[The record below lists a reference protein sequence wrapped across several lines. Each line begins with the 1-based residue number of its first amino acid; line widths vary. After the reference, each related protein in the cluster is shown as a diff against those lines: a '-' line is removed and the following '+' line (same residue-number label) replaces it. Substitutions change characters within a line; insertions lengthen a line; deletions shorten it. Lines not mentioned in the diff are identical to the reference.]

1 MAETASSPVDSPEK
15 PRRLRD
21 ATATRRRILKA
32 ATSEFAKKGLAGA
45 RVDEIARR
53 ADINKRMLYVYFGNK
68 EDLFLAVL
76 EEAYADIR
84 TAERKLQ
91 LEHLDPANALTTLV
105 RFTWNYYLKHP
116 DFLRLINSENL
127 HRARHLKRSAR
138 IKEMHSPF
146 VKMIADLLK
155 RGADQGVFRPG
166 IDPDQLYISIAA
178 LGYYYLTNR
187 FTLSV
192 IYNQNL
198 SAKPA
203 LDERLAAIEDMVLRT
218 VVRGQDGAPAGMIR
232 SAD

>member
-1 MAETASSPVDSPEK
+1 MAELATSEVEPLEK
-15 PRRLRD
+15 PKRLRD
-21 ATATRRRILKA
+21 ASATRRRILNA

-45 RVDEIARR
+45 RVDEIASR

-76 EEAYADIR
+76 EDAYADIR
-84 TAERKLQ
+84 SAEQKLQ
-91 LEHLDPANALTTLV
+91 LEHLDPINALTTLV
-105 RFTWNYYLKHP
+105 RFTWNYYQKHP
-116 DFLRLINSENL
+116 EFLRLINSENL

-166 IDPDQLYISIAA
+166 IDPNQLYISIAA

-192 IYNQNL
+192 IYGQNL
-198 SAKPA
+198 STKPA
-203 LDERLAAIEDMVLRT
+203 LDTRLAAIEDMVLRT
-218 VVRGQDGAPAGMIR
+218 VLRTPGQHA
-232 SAD
+232 

>member
-1 MAETASSPVDSPEK
+1 MTELNASLVDAKAK
-15 PRRLRD
+15 PKRLRD
-21 ATATRRRILKA
+21 AVATRKRILKA
-32 ATSEFAKKGLAGA
+32 ATAEFARKGLGGA
-45 RVDEIARR
+45 RVDEIASR

-84 TAERKLQ
+84 HAERRLD
-91 LEHLDPANALTTLV
+91 LEHLAPIDALTTLI

-116 DFLRLINSENL
+116 EFLRLINSENL

-146 VKMIADLLK
+146 VRMIADLLE
-155 RGADQGVFRPG
+155 RGVDEGVFRAG
-166 IDPDQLYISIAA
+166 IDPNQLYISIAA

-192 IYNQNL
+192 IYSRNL
-198 SAKPA
+198 GAAPA

-218 VVRGQDGAPAGMIR
+218 VVITTALD
-232 SAD
+232 

>member
-1 MAETASSPVDSPEK
+1 MVELKVALADGLEK
-15 PRRLRD
+15 PKRLRD
-21 ATATRRRILKA
+21 AAATRRRILKA
-32 ATSEFAKKGLAGA
+32 AKSEFAKKGLAGA
-45 RVDEIARR
+45 RVDEIAKR

-84 TAERKLQ
+84 GAEQKLE
-91 LEHLDPANALTTLV
+91 LEHLAPIEALTTLV

-116 DFLRLINSENL
+116 EFLRLINSENL
-127 HRARHLKRSAR
+127 HRGRHLKRSAR

-146 VKMIADLLK
+146 VRMIADLLE
-155 RGADQGVFRPG
+155 RGADDGVFRYG
-166 IDPDQLYISIAA
+166 IDPNQLYISIAA

-192 IYNQNL
+192 IYGRHL
-198 SAKPA
+198 GAKPA

-218 VVRGQDGAPAGMIR
+218 VVRTSEHD
-232 SAD
+232 